1 MWLVVG
7 LGNPG
12 AKYARNRHNIGFQ
25 VVDELAAS
33 HGLPAWK
40 TGKASTLGGD
50 TTTGAITTERGRERA
65 ILVKPME
72 FMNLSGFAVQRTA
85 AFHHIEPDGIL
96 VVHDEIDLELGVVR
110 LKNGGG
116 HGGHNGLRSIMEQ
129 LGHGKFARLRM
140 GVGRDPNVPPGGG
153 ASAQAVAGWV
163 LSDFPA
169 AQAGVVTA
177 MIKAGC
183 EDIQTVLAR
192 GIGPAMNQHNARPK
206 LSSPGTTA

>member
-25 VVDELAAS
+25 VVDALVAK

-40 TGKASTLGGD
+40 TGKLGGD
-50 TTTGAITTERGRERA
+50 TTSGIVTTDRGRERA
-65 ILVKPME
+65 VVLKPME

-85 AFHHIEPDGIL
+85 DFHGIEPAQIL
-96 VVHDEIDLELGVVR
+96 VVHDEIDLELGMVR
-110 LKNGGG
+110 LKSGGG
-116 HGGHNGLRSIMEQ
+116 HGGHNGLRSMMEQ
-129 LGHGKFARLRM
+129 LAGGGFARLRM
-140 GVGRDPNVPPGGG
+140 GVGRDPRVPPG
-153 ASAQAVAGWV
+153 ADKQAVAGWV
-163 LSDFPA
+163 LSDFPRD
-169 AQAGVVTA
+169 QAGVVTA

-183 EDIQTVLAR
+183 EDIETVLAR

-206 LSSPGTTA
+206 LSSSGSAA

>member
-12 AKYARNRHNIGFQ
+12 AKYARNRHSIGFL
-25 VVDELAAS
+25 VVDELAAR
-33 HGLPAWK
+33 HNLPAWR
-40 TGKASTLGGD
+40 GKLGGD
-50 TTTGAITTERGRERA
+50 TTSGLITTDRGRERA
-65 ILVKPME
+65 VLLKPME
-72 FMNLSGFAVQRTA
+72 YMNLSGFAVQRTA
-85 AFHHIEPDGIL
+85 DFHSVEPASIL

-110 LKNGGG
+110 LKSGGG

-129 LGHGKFARLRM
+129 LGGGGFARLRM
-140 GVGRDPNVPPGGG
+140 GVGRDPRVPPG
-153 ASAQAVAGWV
+153 AATSQQAVANWV

-169 AQAGVVTA
+169 AQTDVITA

-183 EDIQTVLAR
+183 EDIEAVLGR

-206 LSSPGTTA
+206 ISSPGTAA

>member
-25 VVDELAAS
+25 VVDELVAK

-40 TGKASTLGGD
+40 SGKLGGE
-50 TTTGAITTERGRERA
+50 TTAGVITTERGRERA
-65 ILVKPME
+65 VLVKPME
-72 FMNLSGFAVQRTA
+72 YMNLSGFAVQRTA
-85 AFHHIEPDGIL
+85 DFHGVEPPSIL
-96 VVHDEIDLELGVVR
+96 VVHDEIDLELGLVR
-110 LKNGGG
+110 LKSGGG

-129 LGHGKFARLRM
+129 LGGGGFARLRM
-140 GVGRDPNVPPGGG
+140 GVGRDPRVPPGAAAGV
-153 ASAQAVAGWV
+153 QAVSGWV
-163 LSDFPA
+163 LSDFPS
-169 AQAGVVTA
+169 AQAAVVTA

-183 EDIQTVLAR
+183 EDIETVLAR

-206 LSSPGTTA
+206 LSSPGTAA

>member
-25 VVDELAAS
+25 IVDALAAK

-40 TGKASTLGGD
+40 AGKGGE
-50 TTTGAITTERGRERA
+50 TTTGVITTERGRERA
-65 ILVKPME
+65 LLCKPME

-85 AFHHIEPDGIL
+85 DFHHVEPDAIL
-96 VVHDEIDLELGVVR
+96 VVHDEIDLEFGVLR
-110 LKNGGG
+110 LKRGGG

-129 LGHGKFARLRM
+129 LGGGTFARLRV
-140 GVGRDPNVPPGGG
+140 GVGRDPRVPPGGG
-153 ASAQAVAGWV
+153 NAQAVASWV
-163 LSDFPA
+163 LSDVPA
-169 AQAGVVTA
+169 AQAGTVTA
-177 MIKAGC
+177 MIQAGC
-183 EDIQTVLAR
+183 EDIETVLAK
-192 GIGPAMNQHNARPK
+192 GIVAAMNQHNARPN

>member
-25 VVDELAAS
+25 VVDELVAK

-40 TGKASTLGGD
+40 SGKLGGE
-50 TTTGAITTERGRERA
+50 TSSGAITTERGRERA
-65 ILVKPME
+65 VVLKPME
-72 FMNLSGFAVQRTA
+72 YMNLSGFAVQRTA
-85 AFHHIEPDGIL
+85 DFHGIEPVEIL
-96 VVHDEIDLELGVVR
+96 VVHDEIDLDLGMVR

-129 LGHGKFARLRM
+129 LGGGGFARLRM
-140 GVGRDPNVPPGGG
+140 GIGRDPHVPVGT
-153 ASAQAVAGWV
+153 ASSKQAVASWV
-163 LSDFPA
+163 LSDFPP
-169 AQAGVVTA
+169 AQSDVITG

-183 EDIQTVLAR
+183 EDIEAVLAR

-206 LSSPGTTA
+206 LSSPGTSA

>member
-12 AKYARNRHNIGFQ
+12 VKYARNRHNIGFQ
-25 VVDELAAS
+25 VVDEIAS
-33 HGLPAWK
+33 RHGLPAWK

-50 TTTGAITTERGRERA
+50 TTIGAITTERGRERA
-65 ILVKPME
+65 VVLKPME

-116 HGGHNGLRSIMEQ
+116 HGGHNGLRSIVEQ

-140 GVGRDPNVPPGGG
+140 GVGRDPNLPPGAGPGG
-153 ASAQAVAGWV
+153 NAVAGWV

-169 AQAGVVTA
+169 AQADVVTA
-177 MIKAGC
+177 MINAGC

-192 GIGPAMNQHNARPK
+192 GIAPAMNQHNARPK

>member
-25 VVDELAAS
+25 VVDDLAAK

-40 TGKASTLGGD
+40 TGKLGGE
-50 TTTGAITTERGRERA
+50 TTSGVITTERGRERA
-65 ILVKPME
+65 VLLKPME

-85 AFHHIEPDGIL
+85 DFHQIAPENIL
-96 VVHDEIDLELGVVR
+96 VVHDEIDLELGIVR
-110 LKNGGG
+110 LKSGGG
-116 HGGHNGLRSIMEQ
+116 HGGHNGLRSITEQ
-129 LGHGKFARLRM
+129 LGSPGFARLRM

-153 ASAQAVAGWV
+153 AGSQAVAGWV

-169 AQAGVVTA
+169 AQGSLVTS

-183 EDIQTVLAR
+183 EDIGTVLAK
-192 GIGPAMNQHNARPK
+192 GIGPAMNQHNARPN